1 MLLRICCAVSN
12 HAYCETALLKRRRD
26 AEDKYDCSS
35 TFFRIHR
42 RVASRC
48 STDLFEGVHWYENS
62 PQSFV
67 QIPTPQMRPP
77 PFGNVKTLCSERFGA
92 PISDSL
98 LILIEQIFKTLLKSI
113 NILMCCSGACTAPL
127 MRRSGRPEV
136 AGTLTH
142 QPSVDRLVR
151 KAVTLKSF
159 FFELCRISSIS
170 FQVFVAF

>member
-1 MLLRICCAVSN
+1 MSKNSLARSATITWMLLRICCAVSN

-98 LILIEQIFKTLLKSI
+98 LILIGANFQNPSKIDQHFDVLLRCLHS
-113 NILMCCSGACTAPL
+113 TVDAPL
-127 MRRSGRPEV
+127 WPPGSCGNTD
-136 AGTLTH
+136 A
-142 QPSVDRLVR
+142 S
-151 KAVTLKSF
+151 A
-159 FFELCRISSIS
+159 
-170 FQVFVAF
+170 